1 MRKSTNLILCMVLK
15 FNLVHVT
22 HTHTHRRKQVI
33 NSVFTGIRTIA
44 ADVFSLPGISSTITT
59 LNLQGNLLT
68 NLQPEVL
75 RPLALPRGPV
85 RESKRRTNIPSN
97 QTPEYIGFDIEFQ
110 DPSQLHSTH
119 ACAHY

>member
-1 MRKSTNLILCMVLK
+1 MVLK
-15 FNLVHVT
+15 FNLVHGANKQLIYIYGSMYT

-33 NSVFTGIRTIA
+33 NSIFTGIRTIA
-44 ADVFSLPGISSTITT
+44 ADVFSLTGLSSTITT

-85 RESKRRTNIPSN
+85 RESKRRTNIPTD
-97 QTPEYIGFDIEFQ
+97 QTPEYIGVDIEVQ
-110 DPSQLHSTH
+110 DPSQWTQFSI
-119 ACAHY
+119 